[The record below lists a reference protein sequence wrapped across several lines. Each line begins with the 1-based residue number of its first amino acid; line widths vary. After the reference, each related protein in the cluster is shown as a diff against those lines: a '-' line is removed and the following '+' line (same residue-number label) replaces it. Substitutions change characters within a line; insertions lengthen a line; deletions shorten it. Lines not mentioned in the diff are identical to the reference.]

1 MVSSLYAP
9 IIIIL
14 LKIHLEQ
21 HFEIQMVFQIHENMV
36 DKQLECSSVQP
47 ESTGVIEYRRA
58 LCEMVLSKVVII
70 CMCKSHGIFL
80 MSQITKTSENL
91 KTAAS
96 ASLCYNILLLLLFI
110 FCKILIVMGL
120 AILVVIAM

>member
-58 LCEMVLSKVVII
+58 LCEMVII
-70 CMCKSHGIFL
+70 CRCKSHGFFFV
-80 MSQITKTSENL
+80 SQITKTSENL

-96 ASLCYNILLLLLFI
+96 ASLRYNILLLLLFI